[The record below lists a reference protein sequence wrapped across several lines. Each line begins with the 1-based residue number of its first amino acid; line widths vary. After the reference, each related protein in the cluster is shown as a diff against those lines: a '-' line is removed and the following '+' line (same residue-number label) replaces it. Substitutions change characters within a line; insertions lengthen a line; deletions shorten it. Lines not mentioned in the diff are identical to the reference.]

1 LKTYKII
8 ILKKKSN
15 LLKIVY
21 IAKQSASATYA
32 PPPAGETFFFKNKT
46 NCFNILIAIQWNL
59 FYSHI
64 SCNGRDKPRKL
75 NAETRCIFY
84 CSSLANKS
92 ANFENSVSRTLSLPF
107 GGGGRSSTKRY
118 QNCCYK
124 IESY

>member
-32 PPPAGETFFFKNKT
+32 PPRGNFFFLKKK

-75 NAETRCIFY
+75 NAETAHCHF
-84 CSSLANKS
+84 
-92 ANFENSVSRTLSLPF
+92 LS
-107 GGGGRSSTKRY
+107 GGGAVEAP
-118 QNCCYK
+118 QNDIKTVAIKLKAIKK
-124 IESY
+124 ICAHIYNKN